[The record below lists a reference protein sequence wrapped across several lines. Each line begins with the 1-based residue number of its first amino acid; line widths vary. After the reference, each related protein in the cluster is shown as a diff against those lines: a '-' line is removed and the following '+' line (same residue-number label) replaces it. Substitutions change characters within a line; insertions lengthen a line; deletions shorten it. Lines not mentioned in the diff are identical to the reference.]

1 MRTQS
6 KIVAGL
12 ALLIAVG
19 LISPVIAAE
28 KQAAKAKAEKVSGDI
43 GLLDTEKNYMIVVTK
58 EGKLVTVDFDKK
70 TKVTKY
76 VPQPAKMSDLN
87 LGEAASVS
95 YKKQGDKNVLD
106 SVEVKV
112 KAKKGE

>member
-1 MRTQS
+1 MRRDLTCAAV
-6 KIVAGL
+6 IL
-12 ALLIAVG
+12 AILAVG
-19 LISPVIAAE
+19 PALAQE
-28 KQAAKAKAEKVSGDI
+28 KKAKPLKVTGDI

-76 VPQPAKMSDLN
+76 VPQKAKMSDIN
-87 LGEAASVS
+87 LGAAASIS
-95 YKKQGDKNVLD
+95 YKKQGDKNILD

-112 KAKKGE
+112 KAKKGG

>member
-1 MRTQS
+1 MKRDL
-6 KIVAGL
+6 ICAAVIL
-12 ALLIAVG
+12 AFLAVG
-19 LISPVIAAE
+19 PALAQE
-28 KQAAKAKAEKVSGDI
+28 KKAKPLKVTGDI

-70 TKVTKY
+70 TKVTQY
-76 VPQPAKMSDLN
+76 VPQNAKMSDIN
-87 LGEAASVS
+87 LGDAASIS
-95 YKKQGDKNVLD
+95 YKKQGDKNILD